1 MSSKADIFTQL
12 RSRLLGIAYRMLGTK
27 ADAEDVLQD
36 TYLRWH
42 GTDSAQVE
50 SPEAWL
56 TTATT
61 RLSIDRLRHR
71 QVERSAYFGPWLP
84 EPLSAADTQTP
95 EVAAELDSDVSIA
108 FMAMLEALSPEERA
122 AFILHDIIDD
132 DYADIA
138 DALGKSEAACRQMV
152 HRARERVTA
161 RRRRFVVDDATRT
174 RMLQKFV
181 GAVATG
187 DREQIM
193 AVFAEDAVMTS
204 DGGGK
209 ATAISRPLEGSQR
222 IAMLWYAVARRHAEE
237 SDTGGA
243 MEHRIVRING
253 EPGIAFIG
261 NGRLYSLSVIET
273 DGERIHSF
281 FSIRNP
287 DKLAGFVL

>member
-1 MSSKADIFTQL
+1 MPSKADVFTQH
-12 RSRLLGIAYRMLGTK
+12 RPRLLGIAYRMLGTK

-36 TYLRWH
+36 AYLRWH
-42 GTDSAQVE
+42 SADATQVE

-71 QVERSAYFGPWLP
+71 QVERNAYFGPWLP

-132 DYADIA
+132 DYVDIA
-138 DALGKSEAACRQMV
+138 DALGKSESACRQMV
-152 HRARERVTA
+152 HRARERLTA
-161 RRRRFVVDDATRT
+161 RRRRFVVDEVTRT
-174 RMLQKFV
+174 RMLRKFL
-181 GAVATG
+181 GAVASG
-187 DREQIM
+187 DRQQIM
-193 AVFAEDAVMTS
+193 ALFADDAVMTS

-209 ATAISRPLEGSQR
+209 AAAVSRPLLGSDR
-222 IAMLWYAVARRHAEE
+222 ISRLWYVVARRYREVRTQGRDVE
-237 SDTGGA
+237 Y
-243 MEHRIVRING
+243 RIVQVNG
-253 EPGIAFIG
+253 EPGIAFLED
-261 NGRLYSLSVIET
+261 GRLQSLIAIET
-273 DGERIHSF
+273 DGERIHGF

-287 DKLAGFVL
+287 DKLATFSL

>member
-1 MSSKADIFTQL
+1 MSSKADIFTQH
-12 RSRLLGIAYRMLGTK
+12 RPRLWGVAYRMLGAK

-36 TYLRWH
+36 AYLRWH
-42 GTDSAQVE
+42 STDSAQVE

-56 TTATT
+56 MTATT

-71 QVERSAYFGPWLP
+71 KIEREAYFGPWLP

-152 HRARERVTA
+152 HRARERVTS

-174 RMLQKFV
+174 RMLQKFIC
-181 GAVATG
+181 AMATG
-187 DREQIM
+187 DRQQIK
-193 AVFAEDAVMTS
+193 AVFDENSVHVS

-209 ATAISRPLEGSQR
+209 ATAAHRPLHGAER
-222 IAMLWYAVARRHAEE
+222 ISMLWYAVTRRL
-237 SDTGGA
+237 SGDF
-243 MEHRIVRING
+243 RYSIVRVNG
-253 EPGIAFIG
+253 EPGLALFIR
-261 NGRLYSLSVIET
+261 GRLFAVTAVET
-273 DGERIHSF
+273 DGEKIHGYY
-281 FSIRNP
+281 SITNP
-287 DKLAGFVL
+287 EKLQGFLAG